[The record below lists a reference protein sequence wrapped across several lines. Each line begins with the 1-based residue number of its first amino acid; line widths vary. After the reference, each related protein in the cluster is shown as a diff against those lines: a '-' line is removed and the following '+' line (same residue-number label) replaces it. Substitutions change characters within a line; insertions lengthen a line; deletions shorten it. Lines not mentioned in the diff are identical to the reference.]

1 MGRAI
6 QMENDLESL
15 MKRVCKLESS
25 LELILDSIG
34 SMDKEITQLEKEKE
48 KTSVKTKKKKSN
60 KKGNDDSPKSADR
73 RPSNDKAKAS

>member
-15 MKRVCKLESS
+15 MRRVSKLESS

-34 SMDKEITQLEKEKE
+34 TIDKEITQLEKEKE
-48 KTSVKTKKKKSN
+48 KTSVKTKKKEAN
-60 KKGNDDSPKSADR
+60 DKGNDNSSKSTNR
-73 RPSNDKAKAS
+73 RPAHNKAKAS